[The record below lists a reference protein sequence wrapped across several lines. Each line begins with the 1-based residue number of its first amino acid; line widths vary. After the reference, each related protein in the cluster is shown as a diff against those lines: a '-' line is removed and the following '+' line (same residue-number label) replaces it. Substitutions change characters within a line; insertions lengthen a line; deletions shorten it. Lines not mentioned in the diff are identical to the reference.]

1 MHRLRRG
8 GAGLKLLIVLIV
20 IVGGLLLADLGARG
34 FAEDR
39 IESRLASSFEGERGL
54 EVEIGG
60 TFFVPQVFSGEFE
73 SLGVSAIA
81 LRREGVA
88 LKKVDIDFRSL
99 EVSLS
104 NLMDGKGAVTV
115 AGGSGS
121 AVIPAASLE
130 AGLRSR
136 GIDAEVDAGDGLTV
150 TVAGVD
156 AEVQEASLDGDTLT
170 LTASGLESLSV
181 ELPSPPPGVDYG
193 EARIENGR
201 LVLELDVPEG
211 TLEI

>member
-1 MHRLRRG
+1 ML
-8 GAGLKLLIVLIV
+8 
-20 IVGGLLLADLGARG
+20 VGGLLLADLGARN

-39 IESRLASSFEGERGL
+39 IESRLASSSEGERGL

-73 SLGVSAIA
+73 SLGVSAVA
-81 LRREGVA
+81 VRREGVA
-88 LKKVDIDFRSL
+88 LKKLDIEFRSL

-115 AGGSGS
+115 AGGRGS
-121 AVIPAASLE
+121 AVVPAASLE

-136 GIDAEVDAGDGLTV
+136 GIDAEVGAGDGLTV
-150 TVAGVD
+150 TVAGVAARVED
-156 AEVQEASLDGDTLT
+156 VSLDGNTLT
-170 LTASGLESLSV
+170 LTAEGVEPLAV
-181 ELPSPPPGVDYG
+181 ELPPPPPGVDYAD
-193 EARIENGR
+193 ARIENGR

-211 TLEI
+211 SLEI

>member
-20 IVGGLLLADLGARG
+20 LVGGLLLADLGARS

-73 SLGVSAIA
+73 SLGVSADA
-81 LRREGVA
+81 VRREGVA
-88 LKKVDIDFRSL
+88 LRDLEIRFRSL

-104 NLMDGKGAVTV
+104 NLMDGEGAVTV
-115 AGGSGS
+115 AGGTGRGI
-121 AVIPAASLE
+121 IPAASLE
-130 AGLRSR
+130 AGLRRR
-136 GIDAEVDAGDGLTV
+136 GIDAEVNLGDALTV
-150 TVAGVD
+150 TVAGVA
-156 AEVQEASLDGDTLT
+156 AEVQDVSLDGNTLT
-170 LTASGLESLSV
+170 LTASGIDPLSV
-181 ELPSPPPGVDYG
+181 ELPSPPPGVSYA

-201 LVLELDVPEG
+201 VVLELDVPEG
-211 TLEI
+211 TLGI